1 MVGGKNMT
9 LMMVFF
15 ISLTGRITD
24 WNHYTHF
31 GGVSDIIVE
40 GSTVTGATTGGVIF
54 GSIQSGSIV
63 WDSTWT
69 SPGNLWH
76 SDARCLARDSYGNLW
91 IGTYGGGIDVGL
103 VSGGIQHYGQLE
115 GLPISLAINCIL
127 PDTTIW
133 VGTTEGLCSKE
144 FGYFEVWNEFT
155 TGGGLP
161 SNIINCV
168 ANVDSGL
175 LVGTDNGLVM
185 LRSDQYPGQPG
196 SWLNFPVVANTIVQD
211 ILVVGDTVWA
221 ASTDGLFYQAAGQ
234 NWILDSSYP
243 GSYPVS
249 LGEFNGLLAVGGQGN
264 VAIFDGL
271 EWIFG
276 SGGLEGQVVKAISW
290 ISSDQLAI
298 GQYSI
303 YANNRASGNG
313 VGTGTLNSW
322 ISSLPEGAPSND
334 LYAVDVDS
342 RNDVWVTSNRRG
354 AAVYSEFGWVEFID
368 ELPKPNQVFACLAD
382 NSGGVFIAPWHSGV
396 TWLDWNGTPERSDDT
411 YLNLNLTNSGLLNDQ
426 VTEMAISPTG
436 EVWFAQEA
444 FFQTPSEPSGVCRL
458 SWTPGQAETASWKT
472 FEPSDGLPSGY
483 VRDVAS
489 TSSSSIAWMGSK
501 EGLVEGNVQTGQVLY
516 YAGTSQGLPSGDV
529 QSIALSRNEDLYVG
543 TTGGLAVMKAGE
555 GTFMDVEGVS
565 GNIDI
570 LCFDNLSCLWAGSS
584 DLWGGFPEGLYRI
597 YPNGTVEEYNIL
609 NSPLQSLNV
618 RNIAC
623 DYDNGL
629 LYLVTDHGL
638 WKLTLEQGMS
648 GSIESA
654 TVYPNP
660 FIPGDGQV
668 LGVAGLPD
676 ELFDIQLFDLTGE
689 LVYESLSQHR
699 NVFSWDGYDM
709 DGKLA
714 ASGTYIVRISQNG
727 DHRFIKLAIVR

>member
-1 MVGGKNMT
+1 MT
-9 LMMVFF
+9 LMMIFF
-15 ISLTGRITD
+15 ISMTGRISD

-31 GGVSDIIVE
+31 GGVSDILIE

-54 GSIQSGSIV
+54 GSLQSGSIV

-69 SPGNLWH
+69 SPGNLSH

-91 IGTYGGGIDVGL
+91 IGTYGGGIDVRL

-144 FGYFEVWNEFT
+144 FGYFEVWTQFT

-161 SNIINCV
+161 SDIINCV

-175 LVGTDNGLVM
+175 FVGTADGLVM
-185 LRSDQYPGQPG
+185 LRSGQHPGQSD
-196 SWLNFPVVANTIVQD
+196 SWVNFPVVANTIVQD
-211 ILVVGDTVWA
+211 ILVAGDTVWA
-221 ASTDGLFYQAAGQ
+221 ASTDGLYYLAAGQ
-234 NWILDSSYP
+234 DWILDSSYP

-249 LGEFNGLLAVGGQGN
+249 LASSNGLLAVGGDEN
-264 VAIFDGL
+264 ASIYDGSL
-271 EWIFG
+271 WT
-276 SGGLEGQVVKAISW
+276 SGFAGLEGQVVQAISW
-290 ISSDQLAI
+290 ISRDQLAI
-298 GQYSI
+298 GQYSV
-303 YANNRASGNG
+303 YADYRASGNG
-313 VGTGTLNSW
+313 VGIGTLNSW
-322 ISSLPEGAPSND
+322 ISSWPEGAPSND

-354 AAVYSEFGWVEFID
+354 AAVYSEHGWVEFIN
-368 ELPKPNQVFACLAD
+368 ELPKAYQVFACLAD
-382 NSGGVFIAPWHSGV
+382 NSGGVFIAPWHYGV
-396 TWLDWNGTPERSDDT
+396 TWLDWNGTPQRDDDVLISWNT
-411 YLNLNLTNSGLLNDQ
+411 ENSGLLNNQ
-426 VTEMAISPTG
+426 IRNAAISSSG
-436 EVWFAQEA
+436 EVWFAQEPYW
-444 FFQTPSEPSGVCRL
+444 QTTSEPSGVCRL
-458 SWTPGQAETASWKT
+458 SWTPGQVETSSWKT

-489 TSSSSIAWMGSK
+489 TSSSSIAWMGSI
-501 EGLVEGNVQTGQVLY
+501 EGLVEGNVQTRQVLY
-516 YAGTSQGLPSGDV
+516 YAGSSQGLPSVDV

-555 GTFMDVEGVS
+555 ETFTDVEGVS
-565 GNIDI
+565 SNIDV
-570 LCFDNLSCLWAGSS
+570 LCFDNLSCLWAGCS
-584 DLWGGFPEGLYRI
+584 DLWGGIPEGLYRI
-597 YPNGTVEEYNIL
+597 YPDGTVEEYNTL

-623 DYDNGL
+623 DADNGL
-629 LYLVTDHGL
+629 LYIVTDHGL

-648 GSIESA
+648 GSIETA

-660 FIPGDGQV
+660 FIPGDGHI
-668 LGVAGLPD
+668 LGVAGLTD
-676 ELFDIQLFDLTGE
+676 ELFDIQLFDLTGK

-699 NVFSWDGYDM
+699 DTFSWDGYDM

-714 ASGTYIVRISQNG
+714 ASGTYIVQISQNG
-727 DHRFIKLAIVR
+727 DRRFIKLAIVR